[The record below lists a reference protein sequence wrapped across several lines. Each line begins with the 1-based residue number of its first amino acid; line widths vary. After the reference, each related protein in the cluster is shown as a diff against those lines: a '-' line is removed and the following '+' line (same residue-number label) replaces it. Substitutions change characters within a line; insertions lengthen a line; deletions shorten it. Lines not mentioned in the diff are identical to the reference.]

1 MNENRPEFWKAWQA
15 MTLVSSTMLESQ
27 MLNTLFAYNAFHYF
41 FYDQDMVN
49 VAVLPIREDYFNET
63 SQAAIYTDSRFGM
76 NSVRKL
82 ITWIIAADGPNKA
95 HTPQRV
101 AYDLILN
108 HFES

>member
-27 MLNTLFAYNAFHYF
+27 MVNTLYAYNAFHYF

-49 VAVLPIREDYFNET
+49 EVVLPIRDDYFNAT
-63 SQAAIYTDSRFGM
+63 SQKAIYKDDRFGM

-82 ITWIIAADGPNKA
+82 ITWIIAADGPNA
-95 HTPQRV
+95 EHTAQRV

-108 HFES
+108 HFKS